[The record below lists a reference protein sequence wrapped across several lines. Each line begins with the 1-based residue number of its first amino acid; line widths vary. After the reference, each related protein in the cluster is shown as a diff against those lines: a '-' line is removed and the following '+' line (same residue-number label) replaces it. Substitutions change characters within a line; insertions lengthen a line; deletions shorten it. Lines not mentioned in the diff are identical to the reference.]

1 MLAGRARNEDAAVVA
16 VPAGKALVQTV
27 DILAPLLDD
36 PYLFGRIAAANALS
50 DVYALGGEP
59 WCAMN
64 IACFPQ
70 QMLDEEPQ
78 ALADI
83 LRGGMDAL
91 TEAGAVL
98 VGGHTVAD
106 DAIKYGL
113 SVTGLIEPGSIATND
128 GLRAGDVLLL
138 TKPIGSGVLSTAVKA
153 HWGAW
158 ERAEEQLGFWC
169 GRLNKGGAA
178 VIRALGL
185 RAATDVTGFGLGGH
199 VLEMAQAS
207 GVCVELTCAAVPLFE
222 GAEAY
227 AADGLI
233 PAASHGNSAF
243 CACRTRV
250 ERELSPAL
258 HSLMFDVQT
267 SGGLVLAVPPAQVD
281 AARQMLLAGGDM
293 AAIIGTVRPARED
306 GAALLLR

>member
-1 MLAGRARNEDAAVVA
+1 MVGIPE
-16 VPAGKALVQTV
+16 GKAIVQTV

-36 PYLFGRIAAANALS
+36 PYYFGRIAAANALS

-70 QMLDEEPQ
+70 CMLDSEEE

-83 LRGGMDAL
+83 LRGGLDAL

-113 SVTGLIEPGSIATND
+113 SVTGLIEPGHIATND
-128 GLRAGDVLLL
+128 GLRPGDRLVL

-153 HWGAW
+153 RWGQW
-158 ERAEEQLGFWC
+158 ERAADDLARWC
-169 GRLNKGGAA
+169 GRLNRGGAE
-178 VIRALGL
+178 VIRTLGL
-185 RAATDVTGFGLGGH
+185 RAATDITGFGLGGH
-199 VLEMAQAS
+199 LLEMALAS
-207 GVCVELTCAAVPLFE
+207 GVCVRLDCAAVPLFA

-233 PAASHGNSAF
+233 PAGSHANRAHW
-243 CACRTRV
+243 ACRTRV
-250 ERELSPAL
+250 EGKLSPAL
-258 HSLMFDVQT
+258 ESLMFDVQT
-267 SGGLVLAVPPAQVD
+267 SGGLVLAVPPAMESRALSML
-281 AARQMLLAGGDM
+281 AASGDVASVIGEVLPRQ
-293 AAIIGTVRPARED
+293 TD
-306 GAALLLR
+306 GAALLLA